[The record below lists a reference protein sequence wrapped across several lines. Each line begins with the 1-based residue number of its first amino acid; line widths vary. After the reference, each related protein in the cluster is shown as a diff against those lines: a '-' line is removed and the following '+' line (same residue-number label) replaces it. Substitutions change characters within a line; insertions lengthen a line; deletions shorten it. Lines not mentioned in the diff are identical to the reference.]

1 MHKYHLEFTLHAG
14 DTHLKTLKDSL
25 AQLGEDLEI
34 TPVEQDSLPKQ
45 KDFKIQMYTED
56 PTLVFDACGQFGRI
70 KSVKVSED

>member
-1 MHKYHLEFTLHAG
+1 MHAG

-34 TPVEQDSLPKQ
+34 TPVGQDSLPKQ